1 MQFARLFTVAAIVAA
16 FAAVV
21 SATAIDA
28 ETPERLPRVS
38 RRSADRDEVLAR
50 TMFARQA
57 QSLPSVDPFYNAT
70 EAELNGSKPG
80 DIIKR
85 RSISSS
91 SYSFT
96 FNGQV
101 IDLNQNVQSATQ
113 VLIRSTDQFDQAS
126 TTVAT
131 VIVPHNALSNP
142 RRVLVFQS
150 AENSAS
156 KDCAT
161 SYKLTKGSGRGDYDV
176 AIELTFANREL
187 SQGYILVFTDYE
199 GPKAG
204 FSVGKLA
211 AQGVLD
217 GARGGLNQLGINI
230 QSGSQKDARVA
241 FFGYSGGA
249 LATSWAVQNQAAY
262 APDLSKFI
270 VGASYGGIPV
280 NPKNT
285 FLLLN
290 KQQAAGVAFAGLAG
304 TGNIFPDFNAY
315 LNQHATKNGTERLI
329 QFRYTP
335 GYCLVDAV
343 NALQYQDVFSYFDQ
357 PQDTVLSTPVIADA
371 LAKNTLGSSEFN
383 PRKAPAFPVRIHQA
397 MIDEIVP
404 SGDVDN
410 YVNNDICKSNWN
422 VLYVKEL
429 IGEHQSLAITG
440 SPAAFAW
447 LDDRFAGKN
456 ANLKGCQFQTTAS
469 SLISWQAYTVFGQ
482 SLLNQLLAIY
492 NAPLGPLS
500 LFGEK
505 KVGSNNGSVQ
515 RVSPQIVSSLSSSAA
530 VSGTSSASAA
540 TSTGTSAPKPVEN
553 TTAPAKTTNKPWW
566 NRFLPAWM
574 Q

>member
-1 MQFARLFTVAAIVAA
+1 MQFTRLLSVAVFVAA

-21 SATAIDA
+21 SATV
-28 ETPERLPRVS
+28 ETPEKLPRIS
-38 RRSADRDEVLAR
+38 RRSADRGEVLAR

-57 QSLPSVDPFYNAT
+57 LPLPSVDPFYNYT
-70 EAELNGSKPG
+70 GDLNSKQPG
-80 DIIKR
+80 DILNTR
-85 RSISSS
+85 RVSSS

-96 FNGQV
+96 FNGQL
-101 IDLNQNVQSATQ
+101 IDLNQNVESATQ
-113 VLIRSTDQFDQAS
+113 VLIRSTDQFGAPS

-131 VIVPHNALSNP
+131 VIIPHNALSNP

-176 AIELTFANREL
+176 AIELVFANREL
-187 SQGYILVFTDYE
+187 GQGYILVFTDYE

-217 GARGGLNQLGINI
+217 GARGGLKQIGVDLN
-230 QSGSQKDARVA
+230 SGSQRDARLA

-249 LATSWAVQNQAAY
+249 LATSWAVQNQADY

-343 NALQYQDVFSYFDQ
+343 NALQFQDVFSYFDQ
-357 PQDTVLSTPVIADA
+357 PQDTVLNTPVIADA
-371 LAKNTLGSSEFN
+371 LAKNTLGSSQFN

-404 SGDVDN
+404 TADVDN
-410 YVNNDICKSNWN
+410 YVNNEICKNNWN

-429 IGEHQSLAITG
+429 VGEHQSLAITG

-456 ANLKGCQFQTTAS
+456 ANLNGCQFQTTAS
-469 SLISWQAYTVFGQ
+469 SLISWQAYLVFGQ

-515 RVSPQIVSSLSSSAA
+515 RVSPSIVNSLSSSAA
-530 VSGTSSASAA
+530 VSGTSSASAPNA
-540 TSTGTSAPKPVEN
+540 TNTAATKPVSN
-553 TTAPAKTTNKPWW
+553 ATQPAQTSNKPWW
-566 NRFLPAWM
+566 QRFVPSWL